1 MCVRVCRLT
10 HRLRVLVSLV
20 EVAMGD
26 ARVSACYLQKLF
38 IGTGFYGLF
47 NFPSIDIDCMILAN
61 IAITAEFPFILLR
74 DQTNINQ
81 ADQHTKLGRLVPS
94 AVNAPSCS
102 CHDTHPTLIGNLN
115 S

>member
-1 MCVRVCRLT
+1 MCVHVCRLT

-47 NFPSIDIDCMILAN
+47 NFASIDIDSMILAN
-61 IAITAEFPFILLR
+61 IAINPEFPFILVR
-74 DQTNINQ
+74 DQTKQINEL
-81 ADQHTKLGRLVPS
+81 DLVELS
-94 AVNAPSCS
+94 QVR
-102 CHDTHPTLIGNLN
+102 
-115 S
+115 